1 MNKYTKLTFKL
12 FIVNIILLLIAFI
25 YGVLGGSGGETTE
38 GVFLIIS
45 YTGVFS
51 IIALFIIGF
60 INMKG
65 LLKEWYWVL
74 LILLTSLLEI
84 KLLL

>member
-1 MNKYTKLTFKL
+1 MKKYTKLIFKL
-12 FIVNIILLLIAFI
+12 FVVNIILLLIAFM

-51 IIALFIIGF
+51 IIMLFILGL
-60 INMKG
+60 INIKVF
-65 LLKEWYWVL
+65 LKEWYWVL
-74 LILLTSLLEI
+74 LILLISLLEI
-84 KLLL
+84 RLLI